1 MNEANKIDLIKQAE
15 IEILNGETLTIA
27 CKVQEFEND
36 LRHLIRNAKN
46 INLKFD
52 KFEMEKH
59 IANLAEYNDFTSVR
73 VHYQTVTPNHDG
85 DTMWVYEVHMK
96 DKRGEEIHLFVYV
109 LAF

>member
-15 IEILNGETLTIA
+15 IEILNGETSTIIS
-27 CKVQEFEND
+27 KIQNLEDD
-36 LRHLIRNAKN
+36 LQHLMINAKN

-52 KFEMEKH
+52 RFEMEKH

-96 DKRGEEIHLFVYV
+96 DKRGEEIHLFVYI
-109 LAF
+109 LEF